1 MPAPDAL
8 EHLDAVI
15 FDMDGVVTETATLHA
30 AAWKRLFDEFL
41 EARARRT
48 GEPFV
53 PFDATADYLRHV
65 DGRNR
70 YDGVRAFLASRAVT
84 LPDGDASDP
93 DDAPTV
99 CGLGNRKDRFF
110 RRHVAEHGVRA
121 FPSTVEL
128 IRLLRARGVRTA
140 LVTASR
146 NADEVL
152 AAAGVSDLFD
162 AKVDGRDA
170 AVLGLPGKPNPATF
184 LEAARRLA
192 VRRERAAVVEDA
204 LAGVAAGSAGGF
216 ALVVGVGRHGQRD
229 ALRRA
234 GADLVVADLA
244 ELLPVSPAAS

>member
-1 MPAPDAL
+1 MREL
-8 EHLDAVI
+8 EQLDAVI
-15 FDMDGVVTETATLHA
+15 FDMDGVVTETATVHA
-30 AAWKRLFDEFL
+30 AVWKRLFDEFL
-41 EARARRT
+41 EGRARRT

-53 PFDATADYLRHV
+53 PFDAASDYLRHV

-70 YDGVRAFLASRAVT
+70 YGGVRSFLASRGVT

-93 DDAPTV
+93 DDALTV

-128 IRLLRARGVRTA
+128 IRVLRAGGVRTA

-152 AAAGVSDLFD
+152 AAAGVGDRFD

-170 AVLGLPGKPNPATF
+170 AVLRLPGKPDPAMF
-184 LEAARRLA
+184 LEAARRLG
-192 VRRERAAVVEDA
+192 VRADRAAVVEDA

-216 ALVVGVGRHGQRD
+216 ALVVGVARHGQSD

-234 GADLVVADLA
+234 GADLVVSDLA
-244 ELLPVSPAAS
+244 ELLPVSPITS